1 MKKIITAVLLAMVL
15 SVILTACENTES
27 YMIVSP
33 NDNTRGVDLVMERTT
48 TGSAATGNLTISE
61 GERLVINPNME
72 KGRVAVSVYWGETSP
87 NGNDTDS
94 ETDAVLEKT
103 IGGKDIMSYGLE
115 PGDYTIVFI
124 AKNRP
129 TGTLMVLP
137 YDTKEVRSQEDT
149 LKEKLDDM
157 RISMEEDSGE

>member
-33 NDNTRGVDLVMERTT
+33 NDNTRGLDVVMERTT
-48 TGSAATGNLTISE
+48 TGSAATGNLTINE

-72 KGRVAVSVYWGETSP
+72 KGRVAVRVYWGETIP
-87 NGNDTDS
+87 AENDTDS

-115 PGDYTIVFI
+115 PGDYTIAFI
-124 AKNRP
+124 ANQ
-129 TGTLMVLP
+129 
-137 YDTKEVRSQEDT
+137 S
-149 LKEKLDDM
+149 
-157 RISMEEDSGE
+157 RIILGLNIFFSCCYCTFYYFFRFLIQTFP